1 MGPSSRSVGGSAL
14 GALTAALLLLGSVS
28 SASAD
33 ERLADLVERVAPSV
47 VNLHTSGVHD
57 GWSYWDA
64 FFGGPRRWESLGS
77 GFVVDAGQGLIVT
90 NQHVVGRAGEI
101 RVMDHQGRVLDAEL
115 LGSDEG
121 IDLAVLR
128 VNTRDLPAVELGD
141 SGSLRVGD
149 DVFAVGNPYGHGH
162 TVTRGIL
169 SARARSLGRDE
180 FDLFMQTD
188 AAINPGSSG
197 GPLFDE
203 EGRVVGI
210 NTAIDSRGEAIG
222 FAMPVELLKGAL
234 GFLVEGGDVAP
245 GWPGLRLE
253 EGRDGR
259 LRVAAVYPEG
269 PSASAGMR
277 VGDIIVTVDGE
288 TCRGREGWTLAFGS
302 AFPGQA
308 RTLSLLRDGAGMD
321 LQLVLADR
329 EAWARRQVGA
339 AVAVQSLR
347 VVVQGLPPDL
357 GDRLAIG
364 SGVYVVRTER
374 GAFFQQGDIVIE
386 VNGQLIASPRDLQA
400 AGQLAARQ
408 RRLVAIIY
416 RGGSRVRILQR
427 W

>member
-1 MGPSSRSVGGSAL
+1 MQFAFVAV
-14 GALTAALLLLGSVS
+14 LLLVGLPPA
-28 SASAD
+28 ASAD
-33 ERLADLVERVAPSV
+33 ERLADLVEQVAPSV

-57 GWSYWDA
+57 AWSYWDA

-77 GFVVDAGQGLIVT
+77 GFVVDAAKGLVVT
-90 NQHVVGRAGEI
+90 NQHVVGRAREI
-101 RVMDHQGRVLDAEL
+101 QVRDHQGRLLEAEVLGA
-115 LGSDEG
+115 DEG

-128 VNTRDLPAVELGD
+128 VNTRDLPEVELGD
-141 SGSLRVGD
+141 SGSLRVGA

-197 GPLFDE
+197 GPLFDSD
-203 EGRVVGI
+203 GRVVGI

-234 GFLVEGGDVAP
+234 QFLEQGDEVIP

-259 LRVAAVYPEG
+259 LRVAAVYPGG
-269 PSASAGMR
+269 PADAAGMR
-277 VGDIIVTVDGE
+277 VGDTILAVDGHS
-288 TCRGREGWTLAFGS
+288 CRGREGWTLAFGS
-302 AFPGQA
+302 AFPGQP
-308 RTLSLLRDGAGMD
+308 RTLRLLRAGAGME

-329 EAWARRQVGA
+329 DDWARRQVGA
-339 AVAVQSLR
+339 AVPVETLR

-364 SGVYVVRTER
+364 SGVYVVVAER
-374 GAFFQQGDIVIE
+374 GSFFQQGDIVIE
-386 VNGQLIASPRDLQA
+386 VNGRLVSNPRDLQA
-400 AGQLAARQ
+400 AGQLAARD
-408 RRLVAIIY
+408 RRLTAIIY